1 MYKNSILFSLLAI
14 LFLMAACSP
23 STTADPTSTPIVQT
37 VVHSEVFEVV
47 LTQEVTRVIEVTV
60 VVTNTP
66 APTSDTVVT
75 ATPTRTTAAVVN
87 TATPT
92 PPAATPEAT
101 ADSPSAAATLPAN
114 AQEALA
120 TQRLYINASEESQAV
135 GLVKKGD
142 PIVVIARTSDSNWL
156 YVEAID
162 SQLEGFV
169 LPSIV
174 GLTSEQVA
182 ERYAILGQ

>member
-1 MYKNSILFSLLAI
+1 MYKNPIVFSLLTM
-14 LFLMAACSP
+14 LLLMVACSP
-23 STTADPTSTPIVQT
+23 STAAEPTSTPIVQT

-66 APTSDTVVT
+66 GAAVVT
-75 ATPTRTTAAVVN
+75 ATPSSTAAAAAN

-92 PPAATPEAT
+92 LPATTPEPT
-101 ADSPSAAATLPAN
+101 EGSSTAAATLPAN
-114 AQEALA
+114 AEEALA

-135 GLVKKGD
+135 GLIKKGD
-142 PIVVIARTSDSNWL
+142 PLVVIARTSDSNWL

-169 LPSIV
+169 MPSII
-174 GLTSEQVA
+174 GLTAEQAA
-182 ERYAILGQ
+182 ERYPILGQ